1 MNLPK
6 GMDNGLCSLRL
17 GRKITVEGKKWDA
30 RYGGL
35 TLHDLRRSAVRN
47 LINAGFDSVLQCR
60 LQDTK
65 LVQSLTAIT
74 SLRLSMSPTEAGG

>member
-6 GMDNGLCSLRL
+6 EWITACVACGL

-30 RYGGL
+30 RYDGL
-35 TLHDLRRSAVRN
+35 TLQDLRRSAVRN
-47 LINAGFDSVLQCR
+47 LINAGVRERVVMQISR

-65 LVQSLTAIT
+65 LVQSLTVV
-74 SLRLSMSPTEAGG
+74 SPVEKALTQYP